1 MKQII
6 TLLIIVLSEMVN
18 AQEVDYHLYSP
29 TASSWDIVEF
39 SLYDT
44 TGHRYLLKETIDDKG
59 RVTQLEFLKDGK
71 LINDPLCYLVNR
83 VTFEYFDNKIV
94 ETLYHNEQ
102 VLLATDCEMHF
113 RTIYHLDDEGYIEK
127 TESDA
132 KYDFSG
138 IEKAEIEK
146 WKEWVPE
153 RKIEIDSIGK
163 NLEVEYYYHSSAKM
177 NGIYPINRNYKYIDD
192 YYYGDEP
199 ENFSILKGI
208 GKLKN

>member
-1 MKQII
+1 
-6 TLLIIVLSEMVN
+6 MVN

-71 LINDPLCYLVNR
+71 LINDPLCYLANR

-102 VLLATDCEMHF
+102 ELLATDCEMHF
-113 RTIYHLDDEGYIEK
+113 QTIYHLDNEGFIEK
-127 TESDA
+127 TESLA

-138 IEKAEIEK
+138 IEKDEIEK

-153 RKIEIDSIGK
+153 RKVVKDTVGV
-163 NLEVEYYYHSSAKM
+163 NLQIEYYYHSWAKM
-177 NGIYPINRNYKYIDD
+177 NGVYPVNRNYEIVED

-199 ENFSILKGI
+199 ERISIIKGI

>member
-1 MKQII
+1 MKQTII
-6 TLLIIVLSEMVN
+6 ILTIILSGIIN

-39 SLYDT
+39 SLYNKK
-44 TGHRYLLKETIDDKG
+44 GHQFLLKETIDNKG
-59 RVTQLEFLKDGK
+59 RVIELEFLKDGK
-71 LINDPLCYLVNR
+71 LINDPLCYLANR
-83 VTFEYFDNKIV
+83 VKFEYLDNKII
-94 ETLYHNEQ
+94 ETLYHNNQ
-102 VLLATDCEMHF
+102 YLFATDCEMYF
-113 RTIYHLDDEGYIEK
+113 QTVYNLDDAGYILK
-127 TESDA
+127 TESISI
-132 KYDFSG
+132 YDSSEV
-138 IEKAEIEK
+138 EKDEIEK
-146 WKEWVPE
+146 LKEWFPE
-153 RKIEIDSIGK
+153 KKIEMDSIGK